1 MNIRTILQFTIGP
14 MGVAFLGLITLP
26 LMTWMVSVDSI
37 GKLSMLQVTVSF
49 SVLFFS
55 LGLDQAFIREYHEAN
70 QQERLFW
77 TSFLPGLMLFF
88 FVSVSFLFKPIL
100 LSSLS

>member
-70 QQERLFW
+70 NKNAYFGRLFCQ
-77 TSFLPGLMLFF
+77 G
-88 FVSVSFLFKPIL
+88 
-100 LSSLS
+100 